1 MAYIICCGKEL
12 EFITDTTENGLNI
25 YECENLFGG
34 FDVMFKED
42 NYEEDE
48 DEEE

>member
-1 MAYIICCGKEL
+1 MGQ
-12 EFITDTTENGLNI
+12 D
-25 YECENLFGG
+25 LFGG

>member
-25 YECENLFGG
+25 YECEICGKSYI
-34 FDVMFKED
+34 FDELKDKE
-42 NYEEDE
+42 
-48 DEEE
+48 